1 MISKAVIA
9 DVPGI
14 LKLVNDHAR
23 EGKLLPRSFNYVYQ
37 NIRDFAVIEDHGK
50 IVGCGS
56 LHVLW
61 SDLTEIRS
69 VAVDADY
76 LKEGC
81 GQDLVRFLLEE
92 SCQLGIKHVFVL
104 TNDQDFFRRMGFAT
118 VEKDDLPRK
127 IWVECADCVKFA
139 ECDEVAMDIKVE

>member
-1 MISKAVIA
+1 MIRKAVIA
-9 DVPGI
+9 DVPHI

-23 EGKLLPRSFNYVYQ
+23 EGRLLPRSFNYVYQ
-37 NIRDFAVIEDHGK
+37 NIRDFAVIEEDGK

-69 VAVDADY
+69 VVVGSDHLERD
-76 LKEGC
+76 C
-81 GQDLVRFLLEE
+81 GKDLIDFLLDE
-92 SCQLGIKHVFVL
+92 SCQLGIKHVYVL
-104 TNDQDFFRRMGFAT
+104 TNDQDLFRRMGFT
-118 VEKDDLPRK
+118 LVEKDDLPRK
-127 IWVECADCVKFA
+127 IWVECADCVRFA